1 MNNRLK
7 EYFHFGKS
15 ERNAILIVILL
26 VVFLVLVP
34 RIYSK
39 YRTPVPFSDGS
50 FAAEIDAFLKQEASV
65 AQADQHSFDF
75 TRPDRSAAR
84 ERFHPFDFDPN
95 TLDHAGWVRLGF
107 TEKQAG
113 GILKFREKGG
123 RFFKKEDLRKLY
135 AVSDEIYALL
145 EPFVR
150 IESAHNPASG
160 LEKQPE
166 RSYPLSRTADEH
178 AELNSSDS
186 AGLVKVRGIGPAF
199 ARRIIRY
206 REKLGGFSDAR
217 QLLEVYGMDSIRFSQ
232 ISKGVFA
239 DASLVRKI
247 NINTANMDELRAHP
261 YIDYYIAKAIIDKRI
276 RKGSYASPDELL
288 EIPLIYEDLY
298 FKLRP
303 YLTVN

>member
-1 MNNRLK
+1 VNNRLK

-26 VVFLVLVP
+26 VVILVLVP

-39 YRTPVPFSDGS
+39 YRTPEPFSDGS

-75 TRPDRSAAR
+75 IRPDRSALK

-113 GILKFREKGG
+113 SILKFREKGG

-135 AVSDEIYALL
+135 AVNDEIYALL

-150 IESAHNPASG
+150 IESSRSPAAG
-160 LEKQPE
+160 NENQPE
-166 RSYPLSRTADEH
+166 RSYPLNRFADEQT
-178 AELNSSDS
+178 ELNSSDS

-217 QLLEVYGMDSIRFSQ
+217 QLLEVYGMDSVKFSQ

-239 DASLVRKI
+239 DASLIRKV
-247 NINTANMDELRAHP
+247 NINTATMDELRAHP